1 MNTMSD
7 KGAGIWSPVFWSV
20 ECLLNTPEKVVP
32 TDALSGFLDRI
43 SWDSMSECP
52 MALRCRLLL
61 RKLQYQNV
69 VNKDTLEALN
79 GLVSLISVWGTSDTG
94 SLQNMAPHNI
104 LQMMPGMDMILAVK
118 TLLVYDVWDQ
128 EDALTNAEAC
138 SQVFEIF
145 GPNFPSEHQNRF
157 EACLAAT
164 KYGTN
169 KDEIRTIA
177 KAPSVLASIHSYV
190 DLCLRTL
197 GVPVLEAVYEDIASG
212 KYRVG
217 VTHSLNGRNFVEN
230 VSDLAGVTQGIE
242 EARSD
247 GRGPAL
253 PLEQVHAERL
263 KNAFDGSAS
272 SHQALLDALGSTT
285 EMMLLGNQQQVNIF
299 TKMPQNYTGHMQCI
313 ERESLD
319 ILNQIKNKNG
329 KRRAN
334 RRWSDEEVA
343 ALKEGLIRFGAGS
356 WARILKEYIHV
367 LGNRTQVDLKD
378 KWRNLT
384 RKTDDEE
391 IQKILANSG
400 GFSPKSK

>member
-1 MNTMSD
+1 MSD
-7 KGAGIWSPVFWSV
+7 KGACIWSPVYWSI

-32 TDALSGFLDRI
+32 TDALLGFLDRI
-43 SWDSMSECP
+43 SWDSMSDCP
-52 MALRCRLLL
+52 MTLRCRLLL

-69 VNKDTLEALN
+69 INKDTLEALN
-79 GLVSLISVWGTSDTG
+79 GIVSLVSVWGTSDTG
-94 SLQNMAPHNI
+94 SSQRMAPHDI
-104 LQMMPGMDMILAVK
+104 LHMLPGLDMILDVK

-128 EDALTNAEAC
+128 ENALTHAEAC

-145 GPNFPSEHQNRF
+145 GPNSPPEHQRRL
-157 EACLAAT
+157 EACLKAT
-164 KYGTN
+164 EYCDKR
-169 KDEIRTIA
+169 EEMRTIVKPA
-177 KAPSVLASIHSYV
+177 SVLSSIHSYV
-190 DLCLRTL
+190 DSCLRTL

-212 KYRVG
+212 KYGVG
-217 VTHSLNGRNFVEN
+217 VTHSLNGRNFVEKI
-230 VSDLAGVTQGIE
+230 SDLAGIKQGIE
-242 EARSD
+242 EARPD
-247 GRGPAL
+247 GHGPVL

-263 KNAFDGSAS
+263 KDAIDGTAS

-299 TKMPQNYTGHMQCI
+299 GKMPQNYIGHMQCI

-343 ALKEGLIRFGAGS
+343 ALKEGLMRFGAGS

-384 RKTDDEE
+384 RKTDDAE

-400 GFSPKSK
+400 GFPSKSK